1 MSTDP
6 IREDAAETEA
16 VLSLQETEA
25 GDEVEA
31 HEASTW
37 TIGCNITV
45 TKTLPPT
52 EL

>member
-1 MSTDP
+1 MSVDQTP
-6 IREDAAETEA
+6 EDNAAEAEA
-16 VLSLQETEA
+16 VLSLQETET

-45 TKTLPPT
+45 TKTVRT
-52 EL
+52 ES